1 MYEVYEVIKVSLALL
16 MMLFIPAVILA
27 SPFIIFTYVKEKR
40 KELKHVHMPGIKPF
54 NKLK

>member
-16 MMLFIPAVILA
+16 MMLFIPAVILV

-40 KELKHVHMPGIKPF
+40 QELKHVHMPGIKPF